1 LFLKIKHMPENI
13 IKKETVKM
21 KKLIVGTS
29 WKMRKTVE
37 EGIKWLDI
45 LMQYI
50 ANKKEVTEAI
60 EIFLIPSFLSI
71 YPFIEKTKTNKIDIG
86 IGAQNCCWEDE
97 GAFTGELS
105 PMHLKACG
113 ARYVELGHAE
123 RIEIFGEDYE
133 MIRKKVMAAKRN
145 GLEVILC
152 IGEKEK
158 NDDESKK
165 IKIFESQIMSI
176 LDQLT
181 QEDLKKVIIAYEPVW
196 AIGQSESAP
205 MEYINNSMA
214 CIRDVINKNFN
225 SPSGDYQRIIYGGS
239 VFPETAKQ
247 LLSLENNS
255 GIFVGRGALN
265 VDFFIQ
271 MVDWAVEVSRIK

>member
-1 LFLKIKHMPENI
+1 
-13 IKKETVKM
+13 M

-37 EGIKWLDI
+37 EGIKWLDT
-45 LMQYI
+45 LSEYLK
-50 ANKKEVTEAI
+50 NKKEIADNI

-71 YPFIEKTKTNKIDIG
+71 YPFIEKIKENNLNIG

-113 ARYVELGHAE
+113 AKYVELGHAE
-123 RIEIFGEDYE
+123 RIEIFYEDYE
-133 MIRKKVMAAKRN
+133 MIKKKVTAVKRN
-145 GLEVILC
+145 DLEIILC

-158 NDDESKK
+158 NDEENVKYN
-165 IKIFESQIMSI
+165 IFKNQIMAI
-176 LDQLT
+176 LGHFT
-181 QEDLKKVIIAYEPVW
+181 HEDLAKVIIAYEPVW
-196 AIGQSESAP
+196 AIGKDTSAP
-205 MEYINNSMA
+205 MEYIDNSMA
-214 CIRDVINKNFN
+214 CIRDVLNKNFGF
-225 SPSGDYQRIIYGGS
+225 SCGDMQRIIYGGS

-247 LLSLENNS
+247 LLSLKNNT

-265 VDFFIQ
+265 VNYFIQ
-271 MVDWAVEVSRIK
+271 MVNLAFEVSETK

>member
-1 LFLKIKHMPENI
+1 
-13 IKKETVKM
+13 M
-21 KKLIVGTS
+21 KRLIVGTS

-37 EGIKWLDI
+37 ESIKWLDA
-45 LMQYI
+45 LMQYLI
-50 ANKKEVTEAI
+50 NKKDEVNNI

-71 YPFIEKTKTNKIDIG
+71 YPFIEKIKTSKINIG

-113 ARYVELGHAE
+113 AKYVELGHAE
-123 RIEIFGEDYE
+123 RIEIFCEDHE

-152 IGEKEK
+152 MGEKEK
-158 NDDESKK
+158 NNNKSKK
-165 IKIFESQIMSI
+165 TAIFEKQLMSV
-176 LDQLT
+176 LDQLNK
-181 QEDLKKVIIAYEPVW
+181 EDLKKVIIAYEPVW

-205 MEYINNSMA
+205 MEYINNSME
-214 CIRDVINKNFN
+214 CIRGVLNKNFN
-225 SPSGDYQRIIYGGS
+225 SPTGDVQKIIYGGS
-239 VFPETAKQ
+239 VFPDTAKQ

-265 VDFFIQ
+265 ADFFIR
-271 MVDWAVEVSRIK
+271 MIDWAVEVSKTR